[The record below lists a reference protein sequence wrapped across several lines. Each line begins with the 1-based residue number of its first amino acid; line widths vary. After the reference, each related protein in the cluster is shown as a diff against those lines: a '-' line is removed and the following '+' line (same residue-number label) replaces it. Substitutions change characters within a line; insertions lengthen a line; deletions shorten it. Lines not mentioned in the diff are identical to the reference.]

1 MPTKCAILHSANSSL
16 HLDWLSIERVQW
28 NAISTL
34 SFLLLQPNELGTRI
48 KRTFALYVESAK
60 NLGHIRKEQSK
71 DAPNSKSGIISKDG
85 ARGSASTSTKEYAS
99 ILAQIVGL
107 GERGLYEAKTFGMN
121 PKKAYQNA

>member
-1 MPTKCAILHSANSSL
+1 MCFLHSANSSL

-28 NAISTL
+28 GAISTL
-34 SFLLLQPNELGTRI
+34 SFLLLQPNELGMRV

-60 NLGHIRKEQSK
+60 NLGHVRKEKSK

-121 PKKAYQNA
+121 PKKACQNA